1 LIGRGHYGRVYLV
14 VDKRTNQTFV
24 AKKIDFQGMPEEEQ
38 QKALKETQI
47 HQKLAHKNI
56 LHFKEYYLENDMLVM
71 IMEYCEFGDL
81 SVYVKERKEKGELF
95 EEALIVNWLVQMLF
109 GLNYLHER
117 KVLHRDIKSQNIFID
132 SEGAIKLAD
141 FGISKML
148 EHTQNLAST
157 VVGTPYYLS
166 PEAWSS
172 TGYNFKS
179 DIWSLGCVLY
189 ELCTL

>member
-1 LIGRGHYGRVYLV
+1 
-14 VDKRTNQTFV
+14 
-24 AKKIDFQGMPEEEQ
+24 
-38 QKALKETQI
+38 
-47 HQKLAHKNI
+47 
-56 LHFKEYYLENDMLVM
+56 
-71 IMEYCEFGDL
+71 
-81 SVYVKERKEKGELF
+81 
-95 EEALIVNWLVQMLF
+95 MLF

-166 PEAWSS
+166 P
-172 TGYNFKS
+172 
-179 DIWSLGCVLY
+179 
-189 ELCTL
+189 